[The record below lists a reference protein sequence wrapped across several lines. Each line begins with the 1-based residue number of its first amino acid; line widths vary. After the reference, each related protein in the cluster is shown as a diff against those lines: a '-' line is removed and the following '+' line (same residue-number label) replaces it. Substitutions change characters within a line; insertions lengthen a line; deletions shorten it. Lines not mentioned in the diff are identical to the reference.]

1 MFGTL
6 IFFLIFLYCVEAF
19 WPVILLY
26 MLYFQCLVHAI
37 LNRGPY
43 RFMPLDNLGQDFH
56 LVDDR
61 GQA

>member
-1 MFGTL
+1 M
-6 IFFLIFLYCVEAF
+6 YCVEAF

-26 MLYFQCLVHAI
+26 MLYFQCLVHVI

-43 RFMPLDNLGQDFH
+43 RFMPLDNLGQGFH
-56 LVDDR
+56 LVNDR